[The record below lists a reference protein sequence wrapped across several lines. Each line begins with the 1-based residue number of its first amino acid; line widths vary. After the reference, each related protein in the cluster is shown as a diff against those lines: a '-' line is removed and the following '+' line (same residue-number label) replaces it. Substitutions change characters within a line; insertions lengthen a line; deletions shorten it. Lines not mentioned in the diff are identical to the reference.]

1 MEQQASNPDN
11 MENLALVLSDLD
23 AMAGHKEA
31 GLARIDQA
39 LQQRPGDPALLNA
52 KCYYRATW
60 QFQLDGLA
68 QDCTDALEHANWAPY
83 VLDSRAMGYFRLG
96 RYQDAVKDLDAALSA
111 SPDQTP
117 SLYLRGVVRE
127 AMGDRGGADDVREA
141 LARDPS
147 LKMLYG
153 RFGIKAD

>member
-1 MEQQASNPDN
+1 
-11 MENLALVLSDLD
+11 
-23 AMAGHKEA
+23 
-31 GLARIDQA
+31 
-39 LQQRPGDPALLNA
+39 
-52 KCYYRATW
+52 
-60 QFQLDGLA
+60 
-68 QDCTDALEHANWAPY
+68 
-83 VLDSRAMGYFRLG
+83 MGYFRLG